1 MTNIRKIIRR
11 AGIRCAGLTA
21 AGLAMPSAA
30 WAHSGGGPHLHFV
43 DGFLHPLSG
52 LDHLLAMIAVGC
64 FAAFLGG
71 SALWALPVC
80 FLTLMTAGAAL
91 GLGGGTLPF
100 VEPMIALSVAA
111 FGVALIGYRRWAIP
125 AALALVG
132 FFALF
137 HGYAHGAEIP
147 LRDMAVPYGF
157 GFLTA
162 TALLHGAG
170 IAVVQAGERFRM
182 PGGNHAATLSG
193 LAFVCAGLG
202 MTFAAW

>member
-1 MTNIRKIIRR
+1 MTRIRTI
-11 AGIRCAGLTA
+11 AQSVGLTA
-21 AGLAMPSAA
+21 AGLATPSAA
-30 WAHSGGGPHLHFV
+30 WAHTGTGPHVHFI
-43 DGFLHPLSG
+43 DGLLHPLSG

-91 GLGGGTLPF
+91 GLVGGTLPF
-100 VEPMIALSVAA
+100 VEPMITLSVAA
-111 FGVALIGYRRWAIP
+111 FGVALIGYRKWAIP

-132 FFALF
+132 FFAVF

-147 LRDMAVPYGF
+147 LHAMAVPYGF

-170 IAVVQAGERFRM
+170 ITIGTAGERLRI
-182 PGGNHAATLSG
+182 PGSMHAATLCG
-193 LAFVCAGLG
+193 LMFVCAGLG
-202 MTFAAW
+202 MTVIG

>member
-1 MTNIRKIIRR
+1 MTNISAIIRCTR
-11 AGIRCAGLTA
+11 IGNAGLIA
-21 AGLAMPSAA
+21 AGLALPSAA
-30 WAHSGGGPHLHFV
+30 WAHSGNGSHLHFI
-43 DGFLHPLSG
+43 DGFLHPLGG

-71 SALWALPVC
+71 SALWALPAC
-80 FLTLMTAGAAL
+80 FLTLMTAGAAF
-91 GLGGGTLPF
+91 GLAGGSLPF
-100 VEPMIALSVAA
+100 AEPMIALSVAA
-111 FGVALIGYRRWAIP
+111 FGVALIGYRRWAVP

-147 LRDMAVPYGF
+147 MRDVAVPYGF

-162 TALLHGAG
+162 TAVLHGAG
-170 IAVVQAGERFRM
+170 IAIVDAGERFRL
-182 PGGNHAATLSG
+182 PGGMQAATLSG

-202 MTFAAW
+202 MTIAAW